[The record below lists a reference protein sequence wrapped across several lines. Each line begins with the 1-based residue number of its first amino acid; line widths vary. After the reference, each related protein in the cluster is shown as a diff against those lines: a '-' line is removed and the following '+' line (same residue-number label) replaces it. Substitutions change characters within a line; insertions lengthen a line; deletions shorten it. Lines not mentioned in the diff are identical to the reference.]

1 VALNNQYL
9 LEARAIRK
17 SFSGVE
23 VLHGV
28 DFLLKK
34 GEVHGLAGAN
44 GAGKSTLMKI
54 FNGVY
59 HLDVGQLYLDGKSI
73 TIKTPLDA
81 ADAGIAMVF
90 QEFSLVPTMTVSEN
104 IFLAREPS
112 YKFPFINKKE
122 IHSRTLKILQ
132 ELKMDIDPDE
142 ILENLSVGTQQIVE
156 IAKALSKDCRV
167 LILDEPTASL
177 SQSEILIF
185 FQILKTLKKRGIS
198 IIMITHHLQEIIDI
212 CDEITVLRD
221 GIVTLHDKIE
231 SIRLEDIIR
240 SLAGCDID
248 QKVFKH
254 NSDSEKYRSKIHPC
268 LEVRN
273 LNYSSL
279 HLNINFSL
287 YKGEVLGLAGL
298 LGSGRTEILK
308 TIYGLIRPSSGD
320 ILING
325 KSIILRHPADAQAGG
340 INCIPENRHK
350 DGIIK
355 GQSLLNN
362 IMLSVWKKYTCFFF
376 LQFKDAVK
384 DAEKLIKRLKI
395 ISQGSNQLIEELSGG
410 NQQKAVIAKAIAGD
424 MEILLMDEPTVGVD
438 IAAKQ
443 EILGAVSQF
452 AKSGKAVLIVS
463 SEMEELAQVCD
474 RVLIIKEGVIINEF
488 DRSNNIEITEDILM
502 TASQGKV

>member
-1 VALNNQYL
+1 MALNNQYL
-9 LEARAIRK
+9 LEARTIKK

-28 DFLLKK
+28 DFLLRK
-34 GEVHGLAGAN
+34 GEIHGLAGAN

-54 FNGVY
+54 LNGVY
-59 HLDVGQLYLDGKSI
+59 HPDNGQLYLDGIPI

-90 QEFSLVPTMTVSEN
+90 QEFSLIPTMTVSEN

-112 YKFPFINKKE
+112 YKIPFINKKE
-122 IHSRTLKILQ
+122 IHSRTLNILQ

-142 ILENLSVGTQQIVE
+142 VLENLSVGTQQIVE

-177 SQSEILIF
+177 SQSEIVVF
-185 FQILKTLKKRGIS
+185 FRILKALKKQGIS
-198 IIMITHHLQEIIDI
+198 IIIITHHLQEIMDI

-248 QKVFKH
+248 QEVFKH
-254 NSDSEKYRSKIHPC
+254 SSNSEKYRLEKSPC
-268 LEVRN
+268 LEIKN
-273 LNYSSL
+273 LNFNSVLS
-279 HLNINFSL
+279 NINFSL

-308 TIYGLIRPSSGD
+308 TIYGLLRPSSGD
-320 ILING
+320 ILLNG
-325 KSIILRHPADAQAGG
+325 KSIILRHPADAQAKG
-340 INCIPENRHK
+340 INFVPENRHK
-350 DGIIK
+350 DGIIR

-362 IMLSVWKKYTCFFF
+362 IMLSVWKKYTRFSF
-376 LQFKDAVK
+376 LQFKEAVK
-384 DAEKLIKRLKI
+384 DVEKLIKRLKI
-395 ISQGSNQLIEELSGG
+395 KTRSSSQLIEELSGG

-424 MEILLMDEPTVGVD
+424 IEILLMDEPTVGVD
-438 IAAKQ
+438 IASKQ
-443 EILGAVSQF
+443 EILGAVRQF
-452 AKSGKAVLIVS
+452 AKNGKAVLIVS
-463 SEMEELAQVCD
+463 SEMEELIQVCD
-474 RVLIIKEGVIINEF
+474 RVLVIKAGTIIKEFERHN
-488 DRSNNIEITEDILM
+488 DIEITEDILM
-502 TASQGKV
+502 SASQGQV